1 MLKSTL
7 HTAKH
12 CGKYFMIQNVYRAP
26 CKMELS
32 SGKDKIS
39 FSYFLIKCRLKRLG
53 RMKMPVYEKSLIG
66 HYKRLLEY
74 RCRCKRPYPI
84 DIS

>member
-7 HTAKH
+7 HTAQH
-12 CGKYFMIQNVYRAP
+12 GGKYFMIQNVS
-26 CKMELS
+26 L
-32 SGKDKIS
+32 DKIS
-39 FSYFLIKCRLKRLG
+39 FSDTHFLIECRLKAVRELG

-66 HYKRLLEY
+66 HYKLLLEY
-74 RCRCKRPYPI
+74 RCRCKCPNPI

>member
-1 MLKSTL
+1 
-7 HTAKH
+7 
-12 CGKYFMIQNVYRAP
+12 MI
-26 CKMELS
+26 KMELS
-32 SGKDKIS
+32 SGKDKVS
-39 FSYFLIKCRLKRLG
+39 FSYFLIECRLKRLG

-74 RCRCKRPYPI
+74 RCRCKCPNPI